1 MKQILNV
8 NINNNNSNNGYN
20 INISDDSFAKLIED
34 INKATQGQNKLYVI
48 SQKVYKLYK
57 NELCLNED
65 EIFILKDGESSKNIN
80 NYIKI
85 LNAAIRKKLTRSDA
99 IIAIGGG
106 VVGDITG
113 FVAST
118 YMRGIN
124 YIQVPTTLLSMV
136 DSSVGGKTAIDM
148 DGVKN
153 IVGSFYQPKEVF
165 ININFL
171 KTLDKKQYMSGLG
184 EILKYAFIEDNCGF
198 KHSLF
203 LFEYLTLSCE
213 KLLEKESMTL
223 FRVIEYCLNLKI
235 SVVNEDEKENGLRK
249 ILNLGH
255 TLGHAIE
262 SITNYRKYTH
272 GEAVIQG
279 IFFILNW
286 AYSQEKITY
295 SYYRLSTE
303 LLTKYGFK
311 NLNLNKKYSPEKL
324 LEIIKH
330 DKKASKDNITFVIP
344 VEKKK
349 VKVESLSTE
358 VVFEMLNK

>member
-1 MKQILNV
+1 MKQTLNV
-8 NINNNNSNNGYN
+8 NINNNSKDGYK
-20 INISDDSFAKLIED
+20 INLSDDKFSKLIED
-34 INKATQGQNKLYVI
+34 INSCTQGKNKLFVI

-57 NELCLNED
+57 NELCIHD
-65 EIFILKDGESSKNIN
+65 DDIFILKDGEESKNIN
-80 NYIKI
+80 NYTKI
-85 LNAAIRKKLTRSDA
+85 LKAAIKKGLTRSDA

-106 VVGDITG
+106 VVGDIAG

-118 YMRGIN
+118 FMRGIDFF
-124 YIQVPTTLLSMV
+124 QVPTTLLSMV

-171 KTLDKKQYMSGLG
+171 KTLDKRQYMSGLG
-184 EILKYAFIEDNCGF
+184 EILKYAFIEDNCGY

-203 LFEYLTLSCE
+203 LFEYLTLGCE
-213 KLLEKESMTL
+213 KLLEKEAMTL

-235 SVVNEDEKENGLRK
+235 AVVNQDEKENNLRK
-249 ILNLGH
+249 ILNFGH

-295 SYYRLSTE
+295 SYYRLSVE
-303 LLTKYGFK
+303 LLTKYGFR
-311 NLNLNKKYSPEKL
+311 NLNLTKKYCPEKI

-344 VEKKK
+344 IDKKK
-349 VKVESLSTE
+349 VKITSLTSEE
-358 VVFEMLNK
+358 VLSILKK